1 MAVDSRVPA
10 EGPGGTAGEGVLW
23 PVRSGSVPPL
33 ADGFI
38 SRPETA
44 PGIAAALVPGGTVVL
59 APAREAPDGALNWP
73 GSCGKTQLAVGLAE
87 SLWQS
92 REVELL
98 VWVAATSRASVLS
111 GYVAATVA
119 AMGTVPEGDA
129 EAVAARFV
137 GWLSETTRPWLLV
150 LDDLSDEPDLAD
162 LWPTGPTGRVLVT
175 TTNSAALPGDHRQAV
190 RQVGSFSRR
199 EALSYL
205 MGRLIADTDQRL
217 GAIDLVE
224 ELACEPLALSQ
235 AIAVI
240 TNSAMSCRDYLGYFV
255 RRREQLTDGADAGPP
270 PPAVTWTFSFEH
282 ADRQSPDGAAQSLLA
297 LAAVN
302 DGHGIP
308 GSFFMTSAVLRY
320 VVDENTGGPAGPDRA
335 QAVLRLLEQAGLVII
350 DMATSPPIIRMNPV
364 LQEAVRG
371 VMPDDLLEWAA
382 KTSADGLLEAW
393 PSEETQAWQAS
404 VLRSCAAS
412 LQQAAGD
419 LLWAGGCHPV
429 LLRAGRS
436 LDDAHLTGP
445 AVEYWKEL
453 ATVSDRILGSGHPDT
468 LVICNRLAGALLAAG
483 RAEDAIPWV
492 QWVLADR
499 ARALGPAHPDT
510 IAARLNLGRA
520 LVAANKLD
528 DAITVLRGTVGDYER
543 ARGNDHLDTVGAR
556 DELAAAYRASG
567 QFADAT
573 RLYRRSLA
581 DRERIQGA
589 RHADTIHVR
598 EQLAEAFIADD
609 RIKDAINQYKRALAD
624 RERVFGPDH
633 LDTMRARGNLA
644 AAYHTAGRMAS
655 AMQLYEQTCADYE
668 RVLGADHP
676 DTLARRAN
684 LAHAYYSAGRL
695 SDATTL
701 LRDTVARCERTL
713 PPGDPFTET
722 VRESLTNIAGS

>member
-1 MAVDSRVPA
+1 
-10 EGPGGTAGEGVLW
+10 
-23 PVRSGSVPPL
+23 
-33 ADGFI
+33 
-38 SRPETA
+38 
-44 PGIAAALVPGGTVVL
+44 VVL
-59 APAREAPDGALNWP
+59 APGRDAPEGALNWP
-73 GSCGKTQLAVGLAE
+73 GACGKTQLAVGLAE

-98 VWVAATSRASVLS
+98 VWVVATSRASVLS
-111 GYVAATVA
+111 SYVAATVA

-129 EAVAARFV
+129 ESVAARFV
-137 GWLSETTRPWLLV
+137 GWLGETTRPWLVV
-150 LDDLSDEPDLAD
+150 LDDLSDAADVAD
-162 LWPTGPTGRVLVT
+162 LWPAGSTGRVLVT
-175 TTNSAALPGDHRQAV
+175 TTNSATLPGDYRQLA
-190 RQVGSFSRR
+190 RQVGAFSRR

-235 AIAVI
+235 AVAVI
-240 TNSAMSCRDYLGYFV
+240 TSSAMSCREYRAYFG
-255 RRREQLTDGADAGPP
+255 RRREQLTDGADAAPTPP
-270 PPAVTWTFSFEH
+270 SVTWTCSFEH
-282 ADRQSPDGAAQSLLA
+282 ADQMSPDGAAQSLLA

-320 VVDENTGGPAGPDRA
+320 LVDETTGGAAGPDRA
-335 QAVLRLLEQAGLVII
+335 QAVLRILERAGLVTI
-350 DMATSPPIIRMNPV
+350 DLATAPPLIRMSPV

-382 KTSADGLLEAW
+382 KTSADALLEAW
-393 PSEETQAWQAS
+393 PGAEPQAWQAS

-419 LLWAGGCHPV
+419 LLWAGGCHPL

-436 LDDAHLTGP
+436 LDGAHLAGP
-445 AVEYWKEL
+445 AVDYWKEL
-453 ATVSDRILGSGHPDT
+453 ATTSDRILGSGHPDT
-468 LVICNRLAGALLAAG
+468 LVICNRLADALLAAG
-483 RAEDAIPWV
+483 RADDAIPWV

-499 ARALGPAHPDT
+499 ARTLGPAHPDT
-510 IAARLNLGRA
+510 IAARLKLGRA

-543 ARGNDHLDTVGAR
+543 ARGPDHLDTLGAR

-573 RLYRRSLA
+573 RLYRRTLA

-589 RHADTIHVR
+589 RHTDTIHIR
-598 EQLAEAFIADD
+598 EQLAEAYMADD
-609 RIKDAINQYKRALAD
+609 RIKDALAQYKRALAD
-624 RERVFGPDH
+624 REHVLGPDH

-644 AAYHTAGRMAS
+644 AAYHSAGRMAA

-713 PPGDPFTET
+713 PAGDPFTET
-722 VRESLTNIAGS
+722 VRESLTNIAG